1 MGEAVIT
8 KAIIEF
14 SHKPDRTYTDMHV
27 IAGLPIVGCAPSG
40 YVPVSDVTITES
52 DLNEFLSMPTL
63 GGKDWQS
70 RLREGPIEVAHTLS
84 NARVR
89 CSVYETMGHDHQVRI
104 AVRVLPL
111 VVPDIDT
118 LGLPRTIMQ
127 IALGSKGLF
136 LITGPTGA
144 GKTTT
149 MASLLN
155 QFNRMHAGH
164 VLTVEQ
170 PIEYVMKPVKSIM
183 SQCEVGTNIASF
195 AHGVTH
201 ALRYNPDIIAIG
213 EVLDRE
219 TADAMLRAAT
229 SGHSVIATMH
239 TRSCPDTV
247 ETLMQM
253 FEGQDAAQ
261 KRALLASVLRGVITQ
276 VLVPSADG
284 KRLLLAWELMIVNES
299 VRPLIRE
306 GKVVQLKTVISAG
319 AQQGMRLL
327 NANLLAMV
335 KDKQITI
342 DAARRASYEESEL
355 GKIA

>member
-8 KAIIEF
+8 KAIIDF
-14 SHKPDRTYTDMHV
+14 SHQPERTFTDMHI

-40 YVPVSDVTITES
+40 YIPASDVVITEA
-52 DLNEFLSMPTL
+52 DLEEFLSLPTL
-63 GGKDWQS
+63 AGKDWKAK
-70 RLREGPIEVAHTLS
+70 LRTGPIEVAHTLS
-84 NARVR
+84 SARVR

-111 VVPDIDT
+111 AVPDIDT
-118 LGLPRTIMQ
+118 LGLPRAITQ

-149 MASLLN
+149 MAALLN
-155 QFNRMHAGH
+155 HFNRTQAGH
-164 VLTVEQ
+164 ILTVEQ
-170 PIEYVMKPVKSIM
+170 PIEYVMKPVKSIT
-183 SQCEVGTNIASF
+183 SQCEVGTNVPTF
-195 AHGVTH
+195 AEGVTH

-213 EVLDRE
+213 EVLERE
-219 TADAMLRAAT
+219 TAEAMLRAAT

-247 ETLMQM
+247 ESLIQM
-253 FEGQDAAQ
+253 FEGQDVAQ

-284 KRLLLAWELMIVNES
+284 KRLLLAWELMIVNEA
-299 VRPLIRE
+299 VRPLIRD
-306 GKVVQLKTVISAG
+306 GKVLQLKTAISG
-319 AQQGMRLL
+319 GQQQGMRLL
-327 NANLLAMV
+327 NTTLLAMV
-335 KDKQITI
+335 KERQITI
-342 DAARRASYEESEL
+342 EAARRASYEESEL
-355 GKIA
+355 GKIV